1 MTTPRNRSAKSA
13 PRFRGDPG
21 RRLSNALLARFGRV
35 VLISAAVALAV
46 VVAASIT
53 VYYVFFHQ
61 DTYKITARFTA
72 TPGLYPDN
80 RVDVLGVPAGK
91 VVSITPKPHYVE
103 VVLSLPTDVKVP
115 ATANAVLMAP
125 NPVSDRF
132 VELTPPYTGGPA
144 MAAGAVIDVHDTFVP
159 LELDSIYSSVDNL
172 SKSLG
177 PAGANAHGELSDVLH
192 AFAQL
197 ADGNGRDL
205 HTAIQRIAAALP
217 ALTAHPDDLKNL
229 VTGLDQL
236 TNTLAARDATI
247 NHLYDDL
254 TTATGQLADER
265 ATISAAIANLQQGL
279 AEVAQFLETNQS
291 HIGASVKN
299 LNTTVAAVMAEQKA
313 LIQTFDTAP
322 LGFQNFNRAIDPNS
336 PCLTRNGAPNNC
348 AALWARIDTTS
359 DAAGFVK
366 TYCGTVPDSLMPIV
380 LHNLGLA
387 SATAT
392 HTACGAEVG
401 LLQNRTGPPGS
412 PKTPD
417 FDLTHHLAS
426 R

>member
-1 MTTPRNRSAKSA
+1 MIATAW
-13 PRFRGDPG
+13 
-21 RRLSNALLARFGRV
+21 NALVTRVGRTK
-35 VLISAAVALAV
+35 LIAAAIAVAV

-53 VYYVFFHQ
+53 GYYAFIHH
-61 DTYKITARFTA
+61 DTYRITARFTG

-80 RVDVLGVPAGK
+80 RVDILGVPSGK
-91 VVSITPKPHYVE
+91 IVSIAPKPHYVE

-115 ATANAVLMAP
+115 ANAQAVLMAP

-132 VELTPPYTGGPA
+132 VELTPPYTGGPS
-144 MAAGAVIDVHDTFVP
+144 MTDGAVIDVHDTHVP

-177 PAGANAHGELSDVLH
+177 PAGANAHGELTDVLH

-217 ALTAHPDDLKNL
+217 ALTAHPNDLKTL

-236 TNTLAARDATI
+236 TGTLAARDQTI

-279 AEVAQFLETNQS
+279 AEVARFLKANQS
-291 HIGASVKN
+291 HIGASMHN
-299 LNTTVAAVMAEQKA
+299 LNTTIAAVMAEQKA

-322 LGFQNFNRAIDPNS
+322 LGFQNFNRAIDPNA
-336 PCLTRNGAPNNC
+336 PCLTKDGAPNNC
-348 AALWARIDTTS
+348 TALWARVDTTS
-359 DAAGFVK
+359 DAADFVK
-366 TYCGTVPDSLMPIV
+366 TYCGTVPDSLLPIIRR
-380 LHNLGLA
+380 NLGLG

-392 HTACGAEVG
+392 HTACGAQVG
-401 LLQNRTGPPGS
+401 LFQGRTGAPGT
-412 PKTPD
+412 PATPD
-417 FDLTHHLAS
+417 FDLTHYLGS